1 MVATSIS
8 VRNASRFEIPEGTTN
23 IKKANITI
31 GSIKTTA
38 DTLTVEGKVFKKFID
53 IVGEIPVVLTT
64 GGIALTCKLVRA
76 CFFTLASSLVYFTNY
91 LCYNS

>member
-1 MVATSIS
+1 M
-8 VRNASRFEIPEGTTN
+8 FLMFYK
-23 IKKANITI
+23 IKNKLL
-31 GSIKTTA
+31 S
-38 DTLTVEGKVFKKFID
+38 FID

>member
-1 MVATSIS
+1 ML
-8 VRNASRFEIPEGTTN
+8 R
-23 IKKANITI
+23 
-31 GSIKTTA
+31 A
-38 DTLTVEGKVFKKFID
+38 DKYSKQRIDKLKELYINHPDYLMQDLAEEMGLNVSDVFID

-76 CFFTLASSLVYFTNY
+76 CFFTLAYSLVYFTNY

>member
-1 MVATSIS
+1 MSIFNLDDITKNSDVA
-8 VRNASRFEIPEGTTN
+8 RSR
-23 IKKANITI
+23 
-31 GSIKTTA
+31 
-38 DTLTVEGKVFKKFID
+38 FID